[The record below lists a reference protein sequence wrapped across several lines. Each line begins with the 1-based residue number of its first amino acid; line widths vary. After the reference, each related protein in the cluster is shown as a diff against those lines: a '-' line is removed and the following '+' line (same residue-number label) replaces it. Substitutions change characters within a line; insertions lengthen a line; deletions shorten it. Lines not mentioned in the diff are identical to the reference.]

1 MRSCHG
7 LKLEAP
13 ELASVRAR
21 NRYHAKTYP
30 QAWIEKCLCSIA
42 VRGEMTDEWKERGVQ
57 EGKKYSTLT
66 AEIARAQEET
76 KCDTA

>member
-1 MRSCHG
+1 MSRVEARS
-7 LKLEAP
+7 P

-30 QAWIEKCLCSIA
+30 QAWIEKRLCSIA
-42 VRGEMTDEWKERGVQ
+42 VRGEMTDERKERGVQ
-57 EGKKYSTLT
+57 EGKKYSMVT
-66 AEIARAQEET
+66 AEIARAQKET

>member
-1 MRSCHG
+1 MRNCHG

-30 QAWIEKCLCSIA
+30 QASIRKRLCSIA

-57 EGKKYSTLT
+57 EGKKIFH
-66 AEIARAQEET
+66 AHRRNRPRPRRNEV
-76 KCDTA
+76 